1 MRILFL
7 SRWFPYPP
15 DNGARIRVYNL
26 LSGLAAQ
33 HEVTLLSFTEGPASA
48 EHVAAMRQVCAG
60 VETTPYRPFRPN
72 RLRALAGLLSPLPRS
87 VIDTESAEMH
97 ALVAQALRG
106 QRFDV
111 VIASQIDMVPYA
123 RQLPVGLKIFEELE
137 LTGLY
142 DQFAGERNPLRRM
155 RRALTWWK
163 LSAYVRQLLRDFD
176 AATAVS
182 ARERDMI
189 ARLAPRSYPLAV
201 VPNGVDVARY
211 SGDLGEPEPDTL
223 IYNGALTYSANFD
236 AVSFFAGEILPR
248 IRAQRPGVRLV
259 VTGRHDGVAVERL
272 PEGVELAGYLP
283 DIRPAVARSWA
294 CVVPLRQGG
303 GSRLKILEALAAGT
317 PVISTTKGA
326 EGLNLIPERD
336 ILIADTPADFAAATL
351 RVLREPVLREMLRRN
366 GRQAVAAHYD
376 WQPIV
381 QRLLTFIDRLA
392 RNAADETAVA
402 PGRVKGDV
410 A

>member
-123 RQLPVGLKIFEELE
+123 R
-137 LTGLY
+137 
-142 DQFAGERNPLRRM
+142 
-155 RRALTWWK
+155 
-163 LSAYVRQLLRDFD
+163 
-176 AATAVS
+176 
-182 ARERDMI
+182 
-189 ARLAPRSYPLAV
+189 
-201 VPNGVDVARY
+201 
-211 SGDLGEPEPDTL
+211 
-223 IYNGALTYSANFD
+223 
-236 AVSFFAGEILPR
+236 
-248 IRAQRPGVRLV
+248 
-259 VTGRHDGVAVERL
+259 
-272 PEGVELAGYLP
+272 
-283 DIRPAVARSWA
+283 
-294 CVVPLRQGG
+294 
-303 GSRLKILEALAAGT
+303 
-317 PVISTTKGA
+317 
-326 EGLNLIPERD
+326 
-336 ILIADTPADFAAATL
+336 
-351 RVLREPVLREMLRRN
+351 
-366 GRQAVAAHYD
+366 
-376 WQPIV
+376 
-381 QRLLTFIDRLA
+381 
-392 RNAADETAVA
+392 
-402 PGRVKGDV
+402 
-410 A
+410 